1 MENLTMCPVVKSWKL
16 LILLGTIA
24 VLGGCTH
31 LAGIVVSEDTG
42 HPVAHA
48 EFSVGQPGE
57 VGATS
62 RHYSRAD
69 GKFDFYV
76 DSLDKDNL
84 WVWSG
89 RTDPSV
95 DAVHINPS
103 DISTRMRILLP
114 DNSGHF
120 R

>member
-1 MENLTMCPVVKSWKL
+1 M
-16 LILLGTIA
+16 ILLSLITGLA
-24 VLGGCTH
+24 GCTH
-31 LAGIVVSEDTG
+31 LAGVVVSEDTG
-42 HPVAHA
+42 RPVPHA
-48 EFSVGQPGE
+48 EFSVGQPG
-57 VGATS
+57 GGAATS
-62 RHYSRAD
+62 RHYSRSD

-103 DISTRMRILLP
+103 GISTRMRILLP
-114 DNSGHF
+114 DNSSHF

>member
-1 MENLTMCPVVKSWKL
+1 MCPVIRRWKF
-16 LILLGTIA
+16 LIFLGAIA
-24 VLGGCTH
+24 ALAGCTH
-31 LAGIVVSEDTG
+31 LAGIVVSENTG
-42 HPVAHA
+42 RPVPHA
-48 EFSVGQPGE
+48 QFSVGQPGE
-57 VGATS
+57 VAATS
-62 RHYSRAD
+62 RHYSHLD

-76 DSLDKDNL
+76 DSLDKYNL

-89 RTDPSV
+89 RGDPAV

-114 DNSGHF
+114 NNSGRF

>member
-1 MENLTMCPVVKSWKL
+1 MCPVVKGWKL
-16 LILLGTIA
+16 LILPAAMAALS
-24 VLGGCTH
+24 GCTH
-31 LAGIVVSEDTG
+31 LAGIVVSGETG
-42 HPVAHA
+42 RSVPHA

-57 VGATS
+57 VAATS
-62 RHYSRAD
+62 RHYSRAS
-69 GKFDFYV
+69 GKFDFYI
-76 DSLDKDNL
+76 DSLDQDNL

-89 RTDPSV
+89 RGDPSV

-103 DISTRMRILLP
+103 EISTRMRILLP